1 MAGDNI
7 PIARAADLGRAHNYD
22 QVIILARRVGEPGL
36 EWVTTWGKDPT
47 HCAAAAR
54 IGDALRD
61 NVTPTLERLTADL
74 AAARA
79 EIERL
84 KSHD

>member
-1 MAGDNI
+1 MAGDKI
-7 PIARAADLGRAHNYD
+7 PIACAASLGHAHRYD
-22 QVIILARRVGEPGL
+22 QVIILARRIGDDGL
-36 EWVTTWGKDPT
+36 EWVTTWGKNPQ

-61 NVTPTLERLTADL
+61 NVTPTLERLTAEL
-74 AAARA
+74 SAARA

-84 KSHD
+84 KSDA